1 MKVTQEKLP
10 ASQLGLEI
18 EIPSEMSR
26 DAYEKTLQEF
36 KRSVKVPGFRKGK
49 VPRQV
54 LIQRFGSERLKAAVL
69 EELVEDGI
77 RKAVEQEDI
86 EAIGNF
92 QLRSSF
98 EDLLKQFEPG
108 AALTFSAAVDVQ
120 PEATLTQ
127 YKGLEVKAEEVQYD
141 PQNVENIL
149 SDYQNRVA
157 TQVPVEDRAAQIG
170 DIAIVDFVGRLTG
183 GDSEA
188 DSEEDS
194 EAEDESRE
202 IPGGSAEDFQI
213 ELQSDRFIEGFVDGI
228 VGMNPG
234 ETRELSVTF
243 PDDYP
248 QQELAGKPAVF
259 TVTLK
264 DLKEKE
270 LPELDDDFAQEV
282 SEFETMDE
290 LRKSL
295 ESRYQ
300 EEAQQQTKSN
310 KEDALTEALV
320 DQLSVE
326 LPETLIRREV
336 DFLVTQTAM
345 QLENQGLDIR
355 KMLTPELIEQ
365 MRARSRP
372 EAITRLRRTL
382 ALGEVAKQES
392 IQVEPDAVKAK
403 VDEIMA
409 NLSDRDVDRDRLIQ
423 VVEEDLLKEK
433 ILAWLEEHATVELVP
448 EGSLQPEEAESTENV
463 TPESEPESEPD
474 ASSAVVD
481 VEASTEVTPSEAD
494 NAEPERP
501 ETSESSAPSGKKTT
515 QETSESTEP
524 ESLND
529 PKSKS

>member
-36 KRSVKVPGFRKGK
+36 KRSVKIPGFRKGK

-98 EDLLKQFEPG
+98 DDLLKQFEPG

-120 PEATLTQ
+120 PEVTLAQ

-141 PQNVENIL
+141 PQKVEDIL
-149 SDYQNRVA
+149 GDYQNRVA

-170 DIAIVDFVGRLTG
+170 DIAIVDFAGRLTG
-183 GDSEA
+183 DDSEA
-188 DSEEDS
+188 DA

-248 QQELAGKPAVF
+248 QQELSGKPAVF

-300 EEAQQQTKSN
+300 DEAQQQTKSN

-403 VDEIMA
+403 VNEIMA

-448 EGSLQPEEAESTENV
+448 EGSLQPEEAESTEDG
-463 TPESEPESEPD
+463 TPESEPEVEPD

-481 VEASTEVTPSEAD
+481 VEASTDVTPPDAD
-494 NAEPERP
+494 DVEPERP
-501 ETSESSAPSGKKTT
+501 DSSESSAPSGQKAT
-515 QETSESTEP
+515 QDTPESTES